1 MHADNTTDGLAVLAA
16 CTADVRQWY
25 LQNGLQLNPDKSE
38 GLAIGTATQLHAATS
53 TVSSV
58 SVAGADL
65 TVSDE
70 MKVLGVL
77 LDRRLSFDSH
87 ARTGSSMQLPS
98 PSHPSHP
105 ASTDD
110 RTRSHTGVQ
119 SDTVSTG
126 LLQRCVEWSSN
137 GQYSEAAARAE
148 HCSADRPPSTARD
161 ACSATTRTFTLATG
175 STADRLQAGRA
186 NVQST
191 QLRDT
196 IIPQPSDQ
204 TKRHLRSSSHLLLQ
218 KPTTMGHISPIALFA
233 ALHLLSGTL

>member
-1 MHADNTTDGLAVLAA
+1 MDRLHVYYSFSICRRRRPHRFRRDEGPRCGTGPPSV
-16 CTADVRQWY
+16 VRQPR
-25 LQNGLQLNPDKSE
+25 QDC
-38 GLAIGTATQLHAATS
+38 
-53 TVSSV
+53 
-58 SVAGADL
+58 
-65 TVSDE
+65 
-70 MKVLGVL
+70 
-77 LDRRLSFDSH
+77 
-87 ARTGSSMQLPS
+87 GSSMQLPS

-119 SDTVSTG
+119 SDTVSIG

-148 HCSADRPPSTARD
+148 HCSTDRPPSTATD

-191 QLRDT
+191 QHWDT
-196 IIPQPSDQ
+196 IIPQPSHQ
-204 TKRHLRSSSHLLLQ
+204 TKDIYTSSTLF
-218 KPTTMGHISPIALFA
+218 IALATTETHHQDTYRRSRFS
-233 ALHLLSGTL
+233 LHCTYCLELSEQLHCR